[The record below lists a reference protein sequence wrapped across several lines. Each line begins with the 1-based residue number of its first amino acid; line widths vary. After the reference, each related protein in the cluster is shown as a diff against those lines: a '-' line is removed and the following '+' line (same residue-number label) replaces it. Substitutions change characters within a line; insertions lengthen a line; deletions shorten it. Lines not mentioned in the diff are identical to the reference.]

1 MSKYRQFEILLEG
14 FLDEKLKRSYIEDV
28 LSEGYN
34 YIMLAINDDGSLSI
48 YFDGNY
54 RYQRHFNS
62 LNHFKQRSEI
72 LDDLEGVTYVLVT
85 SCANA
90 EKLSKSGIPSDY
102 SVKVIID
109 DADIFEYHV
118 EI

>member
-1 MSKYRQFEILLEG
+1 MSKYRQFEVFLEG
-14 FLDEKLKRSYIEDV
+14 YLDEKLRRSHIEDV

-34 YIMLAINDDGSLSI
+34 YIMLSVNDDGSLSI
-48 YFDGNY
+48 YFDGES

-72 LDDLEGVTYVLVT
+72 LDDLEGVAYVLVT

-90 EKLSKSGIPSDY
+90 EKLSKGVIPSDY
-102 SVKVIID
+102 YVKVIIE
-109 DADIFEYHV
+109 DAEIFEYHI

>member
-1 MSKYRQFEILLEG
+1 MSKYTEFEYLLEG
-14 FLDEKLKRSYIEDV
+14 FLDEKLRRSHIEDV

-34 YIMLAINDDGSLSI
+34 YIMLSVNDDGSLSI
-48 YFDGNY
+48 YFDGDS

-72 LDDLEGVTYVLVT
+72 LDDLEGVAYVLVT
-85 SCANA
+85 SCVNA
-90 EKLSKSGIPSDY
+90 EKLSKSVIPSDY
-102 SVKVIID
+102 YVKVIIE
-109 DADIFEYHV
+109 DAEVFEYHV

>member
-1 MSKYRQFEILLEG
+1 MSKYRQFEVFLEG
-14 FLDEKLKRSYIEDV
+14 YLDEKLKRSHIEDV

-34 YIMLAINDDGSLSI
+34 YIMLSVHDDGSLSI
-48 YFDGNY
+48 YFDGES

-72 LDDLEGVTYVLVT
+72 LDDLEGVAYVLVT
-85 SCANA
+85 SCENA
-90 EKLSKSGIPSDY
+90 EKLSKSAIPSDY
-102 SVKVIID
+102 FVKVIIE
-109 DADIFEYHV
+109 DAEIFEYHI